1 MEERLEVQNCI
12 LQFDTNFTKNNINNF
27 QILHIMLEYLFSLK
41 MLRVEHTNMIKSMA
55 CPLTFIRLLKFRSE
69 YAARDAKCFGTR
81 IITEMKERH

>member
-41 MLRVEHTNMIKSMA
+41 MLRQLFELNIQ
-55 CPLTFIRLLKFRSE
+55 I
-69 YAARDAKCFGTR
+69 
-81 IITEMKERH
+81 